1 VGKCVAVIAAFS
13 ALLAVGFSAAGAAPW
28 PNPNQSM
35 ALDQI
40 LDVQKT
46 LTRCIIIPRPQH
58 ILLSGEELSLMP
70 DDDGQVTMTCKREP
84 SDVLSPVAV
93 LGYACERLSDGTV
106 ILREADAPAT
116 RSIVFTQTARSTEG
130 SPLGAYS
137 IHMKRSPEGFTVSV
151 EAPEPV
157 GLLYGAYT
165 LIQLMK
171 VEDGKLK
178 LRLARVDDRPAIPLR
193 GPRSVGHSPE
203 WVDWMSFYKM
213 NYASAAFD
221 WRKPIPEDFAER
233 NKYCQA
239 RGVLMLPETHAG
251 NVHFSDPAHHE
262 ALKQRARELIE
273 AGFSGLYIAVDD
285 FPNELEQEDDR
296 AEYGDGLVGLGKA
309 QMELMREVWGVT
321 RGKMDLFFCPR
332 VYYDPER
339 KSIYPTEATDEE
351 VEYRRLV
358 GELPRDIRIWTTQPR
373 TEYLRLL
380 LDVWK
385 RKPEIYHNFYYS
397 GLADWKLWFE
407 AYPVPSPE
415 MVRSVQSV
423 VAAGSGGP
431 WAREWRVNYLTFA
444 GNVWSP
450 ERPIGLKEAFIREYG
465 ERAAPVLTRYAELS
479 GGHAVP
485 GHTIMADVWDQPDQY
500 ACVLISLGFA
510 GRLWRR
516 EATPENVA
524 DLQRL
529 AERCARVEALDWD
542 GTGLDEKTVNR
553 FRLNAERI
561 RLNFEIQAALLQ
573 AKIAQTMKK
582 QTGQRGRDVA
592 GTLERARAVLEK
604 ARVKAQ
610 RVREIISA
618 QIPQGLIKRC
628 ADYELAAKV
637 DAALTTLGAR

>member
-1 VGKCVAVIAAFS
+1 MGKGTLIIVVFS
-13 ALLAVGFSAAGAAPW
+13 ALLAGSCPGAGAMTW
-28 PNPNQSM
+28 PNPNQST
-35 ALDQI
+35 AIAQI

-58 ILLSGEELSLMP
+58 IRLSGEELSLMP
-70 DDDGQVTMTCKREP
+70 EGGEQVTVTCKREP
-84 SDVLSPVAV
+84 TDVLSPAAV
-93 LGYACERLSDGTV
+93 LGYACERLSDGAV

-116 RSIVFTQTARSTEG
+116 RSIVFTQTVRSLDG
-130 SPLGAYS
+130 RPHGAYA
-137 IHMKRSPEGFTVSV
+137 IHMKRSRGGFAVSV

-165 LIQLMK
+165 LLQLMR
-171 VEDGKLK
+171 VRDGKLG
-178 LRLARVDDRPAIPLR
+178 LRVAQVDDWPAIPLH

-221 WRKPIPEDFAER
+221 WRRPIPKDFAEKNR
-233 NKYCQA
+233 YCRA

-262 ALKQRARELIE
+262 AIKQRARELIE

-285 FPNELEQEDDR
+285 FPNELEHEDDK
-296 AEYGDGLVGLGKA
+296 AKYGKGLVGLGKA

-332 VYYDPER
+332 VYYDPGR
-339 KSIYPTEATDEE
+339 KSVTPTKPTEEE
-351 VEYRRLV
+351 IEYRRLV
-358 GELPRDIRIWTTQPR
+358 GELPCDIRVWTTQPK
-373 TEYLRLL
+373 TQYLRLL
-380 LDVWK
+380 LEVWK

-407 AYPVPSPE
+407 SYPVPSPE
-415 MVRSVQSV
+415 MVRSVRSV
-423 VAAGSGGP
+423 VASGSGGP
-431 WAREWRVNYLTFA
+431 WAREWRVNYLAFA

-450 ERPIGLKEAFIREYG
+450 ARPIGLKEAFIREYG
-465 ERAAPVLTRYAELS
+465 EQAAPVLTRYAELI

-500 ACVLISLGFA
+500 ACVLMSRGFA

-524 DLQRL
+524 DLQHL
-529 AERCARVEALDWD
+529 AERCTHVEALDWKAS
-542 GTGLDEKTVNR
+542 GLDNETIER

-573 AKIAQTMKK
+573 AQTVQAEMKEAAK
-582 QTGQRGRDVA
+582 RGQEVG
-592 GTLERARAVLEK
+592 GILERTRAMLEK

-610 RVREIISA
+610 RVREIIGA

-628 ADYELAAKV
+628 GDYELAAEV
-637 DAALTTLGAR
+637 DAALSTLGER